1 MVILVSTTN
10 TLPNKDEIIKKL
22 TSRYNNISSVVLNVN
37 KLATPNVLTNESI
50 VLYGDNYLEEELCG
64 LKFKIGVTSFFQVNN
79 EQTEKLYNKVLELGY
94 IKNDDS
100 VIDAYCG
107 IGTISLML
115 AKRAKHVYGVEV
127 VEEAIKNALDN
138 AKLNNIKNVT
148 FEAGLAEEVV
158 KKWKDKANVLVVD
171 PPRKGIDEA
180 LVNTIL
186 ESNFE
191 KIVYV
196 SCNPTTLARD
206 VRMLS
211 DKYKVKTI
219 QPVDMFPHTH
229 HVETVVLLYR
239 K

>member
-1 MVILVSTTN
+1 MQGKLFIISGCSGVGKGTLLKMFLEKNPDIKLSISATTRK
-10 TLPNKDEIIKKL
+10 P
-22 TSRYNNISSVVLNVN
+22 R
-37 KLATPNVLTNESI
+37 
-50 VLYGDNYLEEELCG
+50 
-64 LKFKIGVTSFFQVNN
+64 NN
-79 EQTEKLYNKVLELGY
+79 E
-94 IKNDDS
+94 
-100 VIDAYCG
+100 IDG
-107 IGTISLML
+107 INYFFTS
-115 AKRAKHVYGVEV
+115 KEDF
-127 VEEAIKNALDN
+127 EEAIKNALDN